1 MRLRIKHLLLITNAF
16 IVLLALLGLVFFR
29 LWDGHLVRITEQRL
43 IAESVLVAEALR
55 HELEGA
61 GVRTDIALATP
72 VLELNYDI
80 VERGGPTTA
89 DRTVARVPTAALET
103 AVAQLSELLDDAQV
117 RGLSFTRILDG
128 DGCDSDV
135 TRPRVCSRDQ
145 PEVDQALSGRYT
157 AVARRLPE
165 VGGRWSWAP
174 GNVEVATAL
183 PIAAANGVVA
193 VVHMS
198 RASFSPFEVFWNL
211 RWTLLL
217 CAGACLAFTLA
228 LTNFFSRVISRPVA
242 AITLAAQRIARGEPA
257 GPFAPDRFAPSEV
270 RDLAAAL
277 DHMTA
282 QLNERADY
290 ISNFASHA
298 SHELKTPLTGIRGAV
313 ELLLEDWN
321 VMSVD
326 RRERFLS
333 NIDAD
338 AERMQRLVTRL
349 LELARIESTA
359 EEGETTD
366 LREALGELC
375 AFYGDQ
381 VRADLSRAPNAIPM
395 SREHLETAVR
405 NLIDNA
411 IRHGGGEP
419 VDLRVWHDGRRVRIE
434 VRDRGAGISERN
446 RARIF
451 DRFFTTARDNGGT
464 GLGLPIVKAI
474 AELRGGSIE
483 VETGDAGTAFT
494 IAV

>member
-1 MRLRIKHLLLITNAF
+1 VRLRIKHLLLITNAF
-16 IVLLALLGLVFFR
+16 IVVLALLGLVFFR

-43 IAESVLVAEALR
+43 IAESVLVAETLR
-55 HELEGA
+55 HELKST
-61 GVRTDIALATP
+61 GVRTEIAPATP
-72 VLELNYDI
+72 MLELDYDL
-80 VERGGPTTA
+80 VERGTPTTA
-89 DRTVARVPTAALET
+89 DANQAHAPTTALRT
-103 AVAQLSELLDDAQV
+103 AVAKLSELLDDAQV
-117 RGLSFTRILDG
+117 RGLSFTRVLDA
-128 DGCDSDV
+128 DGCDAAA
-135 TRPRVCSRDQ
+135 TRHRVCSPDQ
-145 PEVDQALSGRYT
+145 PEVEQALNGRYT
-157 AVARRLPE
+157 AVARRLPDA
-165 VGGRWSWAP
+165 GDRWSWAL

-183 PIAAANGVVA
+183 PVAAANGVVA

-242 AITLAAQRIARGEPA
+242 AITRAAQRIARGEPA

-313 ELLLEDWN
+313 ELLLEDWDA
-321 VMSVD
+321 MSPE
-326 RRERFLS
+326 RRRRFLC

-349 LELARIESTA
+349 LELARIESA
-359 EEGETTD
+359 AGEGETTD
-366 LREALGELC
+366 PRAVLGQLC
-375 AFYGDQ
+375 ETYGDQ
-381 VRADLSRAPNAIPM
+381 VCADLTRAPASIQM

-405 NLIDNA
+405 NLLDNG
-411 IRHGGGEP
+411 IRHGGGAP
-419 VDLRVWHDGRRVRIE
+419 VELRVWNDGRRVRIE
-434 VRDRGAGISERN
+434 VRDRGPGVSERN
-446 RARIF
+446 RDRLF
-451 DRFFTTARDNGGT
+451 DRFFTTERDNGGT
-464 GLGLPIVKAI
+464 GLGLAIVKAI
-474 AELRGGSIE
+474 AELRGGSVD
-483 VETGDAGTAFT
+483 VETGGDGTAFT